1 MFLTGHYLLKSGKII
16 VTKARRHKEMK
27 SNMFNNYL
35 AIFRKKIYFPP
46 SAFCFPPFLSTFLF
60 TILFSVTISNADYN
74 QNTSNLVHEK
84 ADPVKKGNRQNN
96 HDHPGAGIDNS
107 KQIVV
112 LIHGFFRTPRNMS
125 VLKDFFK
132 SQGYRVVSPRLPTTF
147 GSLEECTEEFESR
160 FSEIQGDWSRIHFV
174 GHSMGGLILRNFLS
188 RNKVKNIG
196 RCVLIGTPNK
206 GTNLASMIS
215 WCRPVR
221 KIVKPLDAFQPG
233 GLDIP
238 PPLNRPHPD
247 IGAIAGDGDGLF
259 PGTFIP
265 GENDGRMPVDS
276 VSFEGMKER
285 VVLGYH
291 HNEIHR
297 KNDVAELVYRF
308 LREGTFGEKQK

>member
-1 MFLTGHYLLKSGKII
+1 MGFTYKGK
-16 VTKARRHKEMK
+16 
-27 SNMFNNYL
+27 
-35 AIFRKKIYFPP
+35 
-46 SAFCFPPFLSTFLF
+46 AFCRFDSGNHGGLPLHSPSSSCPLLTL
-60 TILFSVTISNADYN
+60 ILFLPLMLFGGTLAYAE
-74 QNTSNLVHEK
+74 QNHTNKDKTTVEIE
-84 ADPVKKGNRQNN
+84 DFQIN
-96 HDHPGAGIDNS
+96 DEDIDNCTDMV
-107 KQIVV
+107 I

-125 VLKDFFK
+125 VLNDYFVAK
-132 SQGYRVVSPRLPTTF
+132 GYRVFAPGLPTTF
-147 GSLEECTEEFESR
+147 GSLDDCTEEFERR
-160 FSEIQGDWSRIHFV
+160 FSEIQGDYSRIHFV

-188 RNKVKNIG
+188 RNTVQNIG
-196 RCVLIGTPNK
+196 RCVLIGTPNM
-206 GTNLASMIS
+206 GSNLASMIS
-215 WCRPVR
+215 WCWPVR

-233 GLDIP
+233 GVDIP